1 LEPMYIMIPLDKI
14 RESDLNIR
22 AEEGFG
28 DEKDLELVESIK
40 AQGVIQPIIVR
51 AVGDI
56 YKVDIGR
63 RRFLAAKEAG
73 LEEIPCIVREMTLEE
88 AMDASASENIHRKDV
103 DPVTMGW
110 WVRRRLERSEMSLR
124 ELARE
129 LGKDK
134 MALSRWRTMTD
145 LSPAM
150 QSEVQCGT
158 VPLMDA
164 LKVARMNLSP
174 EVESTL
180 AEEARVEGLEVFKKS
195 LDRIVSEKEKRGAPS
210 GLLITRIN
218 WGLESQ
224 DYEAL
229 KRLAEAKGVDM
240 SNYCMKV
247 LSDHIKAQTQA

>member
-1 LEPMYIMIPLDKI
+1 LEMIPIDKI
-14 RESDLNIR
+14 RVSELNIR

-63 RRFLAAKEAG
+63 RRFLAAKEAD
-73 LEEIPCIVREMTLEE
+73 LEEIPCIIKEMTLEE
-88 AMDASASENIHRKDV
+88 TMDASASENIHRKDV

-110 WVRRRLERSEMSLR
+110 WVKRRLERSEMSLR

-164 LKVARMNLSP
+164 LKVARMNLPP
-174 EVESTL
+174 EVEDTL
-180 AEEARVEGLEVFKKS
+180 AEEARVEGLEAFKTA
-195 LDRIVSEKEKRGAPS
+195 LDRVSSNHEKRGAPK
-210 GLLITRIN
+210 GLHITRIN
-218 WGLESQ
+218 WGFDSQ
-224 DYEAL
+224 DYETL
-229 KRLAEAKGVDM
+229 KRLAETKGVNM
-240 SNYCMKV
+240 SDYCMKV
-247 LSDHIKAQTQA
+247 LSDHIQAQIQA